1 MSKRYRAWNI
11 DQPQLLPSSVQEF
24 VPEGH
29 VAHFVRDL
37 VRDNLDLSG
46 ILDGYQEARGYPPYH
61 PVMMTALLLYS
72 YCQGIHS
79 SRAIARACEQRVDF
93 MAVTAMQCPDFRTIW
108 LFRERH
114 RDALSGLF
122 VQVLGLCAEAGL
134 VKLGHVALD
143 GTKMHANASR
153 HKAMSYGRM
162 KQREQ
167 EYAAQV
173 AAWFEQTAATDEA
186 EDEAHGAE
194 RRGDELPEWVKN
206 RQARLEKIREA
217 MAALEAEAAREHAA
231 KMEAATPPAD
241 GDASG
246 GDAAAGAGGGMQE
259 PDAPPA
265 PPAPPAPSDKAQRN
279 FTDPESRIMKTQ
291 NGFEQAYNG
300 QAIVDA
306 DSQVIVAHGLTN
318 AANDKQQLVPM
329 VEQLIHNTGRLPQ
342 EFSADSGYCS
352 EANLEYLERLGIRG
366 YVATGR
372 QKHGSASATGS
383 RETGTCTAAMSRRL
397 KQGGHRSRYRLRKQ
411 TVEPV
416 FGQIKAARG
425 LRQFLTRGLEKVRA
439 EWGLECT
446 AHNLLKLAAV
456 W

>member
-1 MSKRYRAWNI
+1 MSKRYRAWNV
-11 DQPQLLPSSVQEF
+11 DQPQLLPSSVQELI
-24 VPEGH
+24 PEGH
-29 VAHFVRDL
+29 LAHFVRDL
-37 VRDNLDLSG
+37 VRDSLDLSEIVG
-46 ILDGYQEARGYPPYH
+46 EYREERGYPPYH

-72 YCQGIHS
+72 YSQGIRS

-93 MAVTAMQCPDFRTIW
+93 MAVTAMQYPDFRTIC
-108 LFRERH
+108 LFRGRH
-114 RDALSGLF
+114 QAALEGLF
-122 VQVLGLCAEAGL
+122 VQVLALCEEAGL

-143 GTKMHANASR
+143 GTKVHANASK

-167 EYAAQV
+167 EYAALV
-173 AAWFEQTAATDEA
+173 AAWFEQAAAMDEA
-186 EDEAHGAE
+186 EDEAHGAK
-194 RRGDELPEWVKN
+194 RRGDEMPEWVKSK
-206 RQARLEKIREA
+206 QARLEKLREA
-217 MAALEAEAAREHAA
+217 KAALEAEAAQEHAA
-231 KMEAATPPAD
+231 KMEAAASADD
-241 GDASG
+241 GDAPG
-246 GDAAAGAGGGMQE
+246 GDAASGASGGVQAPE
-259 PDAPPA
+259 EPPA
-265 PPAPPAPSDKAQRN
+265 PNDKAQRN
-279 FTDPESRIMKTQ
+279 FTDPESRIMKTH

-306 DSQVIVAHGLTN
+306 DSQVIVAYGLTN
-318 AANDKQQLVPM
+318 AANDKQQLIPM
-329 VEQLIHNTGRLPQ
+329 IERLLGNTGRLPE

-352 EANLEYLERLGIRG
+352 QANLQYLEEAGIRG

-383 RETGTCTAAMSRRL
+383 RESESYTAAMSRRL
-397 KQGGHRSRYRLRKQ
+397 KQGGHRSRYRLPKQ

-416 FGQIKAARG
+416 FGEIKAARG

>member
-1 MSKRYRAWNI
+1 MCCMSKRYRSWNV
-11 DQPQLLPSSVQEF
+11 DQPQLLPPSVQEL

-29 VAHFVRDL
+29 LSHFVRDL
-37 VRDNLDLSG
+37 VRDSLDLSEIVG
-46 ILDGYQEARGYPPYH
+46 EYREGRGYPPYH

-72 YCQGIHS
+72 YCQGIRS

-93 MAVTAMQCPDFRTIW
+93 MAVTAMQYPDFRTIW
-108 LFRERH
+108 LFRDRH
-114 RDALSGLF
+114 QAALEGLF
-122 VQVLGLCAEAGL
+122 VQVLALCEQAGL

-143 GTKMHANASR
+143 GTKVHANASK

-173 AAWFEQTAATDEA
+173 AAWFEQAAATDEA

-194 RRGDELPEWVKN
+194 RRGDEMPEWVKSK
-206 RQARLEKIREA
+206 QARLEKLREA
-217 MAALEAEAAREHAA
+217 KAALEAEAAQEQAA
-231 KMEAATPPAD
+231 KMVAAESAD
-241 GDASG
+241 AGDAPGGDAVSGASG
-246 GDAAAGAGGGMQE
+246 GVQAPE
-259 PDAPPA
+259 EPPA
-265 PPAPPAPSDKAQRN
+265 PNDKAQRN
-279 FTDPESRIMKTQ
+279 FTDPESRIMKTHD
-291 NGFEQAYNG
+291 GFEQAYNG

-306 DSQVIVAHGLTN
+306 DSQVIVAYGLTN
-318 AANDKQQLVPM
+318 AANDKQQLIPM
-329 VEQLIHNTGRLPQ
+329 IERLFRNTGRLPK

-352 EANLEYLERLGIRG
+352 QANLQYLEESGIRG

-383 RETGTCTAAMSRRL
+383 RESESYTAAMSRRL